1 MKWIDFSPDERK
13 AMIRGV
19 AEAMGIDEATA
30 EKDWWVT
37 AVLYAV
43 FHTSVSDYLLFKG
56 GTSLSKGWDIIKRFS
71 EDIDLALDRNY
82 FLNVKKLSCAECK
95 TNTQIHNLREAGQ
108 DFIFGEFKKELE
120 EKLLEL
126 GLDLNVFA
134 DDELTYEDGMP
145 CNIPHD
151 KDPSA
156 IYVQYPSMY
165 SSHTGYAVPVI
176 KLEISVLSM
185 SEPFE
190 IRKIS
195 SLVAQAYPNVDV
207 DSDIMQ
213 TIPTVSP
220 ARTFLEKAFLLCE
233 EYQKAK
239 PRTKRMTRHFYDLEK
254 LMHTQYAEAA
264 FNDTNLYL
272 EIVEHRKKFHHLG
285 YVDYSKELPAYITI
299 VPRDDMLSLY
309 EEDYKE
315 MQNSFIYGDSLSF
328 KDLIKSL
335 KMIQDSFRKIKLSA
349 IDELRR
355 IAAENGL
362 SGMTLEEINE
372 EIDKARKENPK

>member
-1 MKWIDFSPDERK
+1 
-13 AMIRGV
+13 
-19 AEAMGIDEATA
+19 
-30 EKDWWVT
+30 
-37 AVLYAV
+37 
-43 FHTSVSDYLLFKG
+43 
-56 GTSLSKGWDIIKRFS
+56 
-71 EDIDLALDRNY
+71 
-82 FLNVKKLSCAECK
+82 
-95 TNTQIHNLREAGQ
+95 
-108 DFIFGEFKKELE
+108 
-120 EKLLEL
+120 
-126 GLDLNVFA
+126 
-134 DDELTYEDGMP
+134 
-145 CNIPHD
+145 
-151 KDPSA
+151 
-156 IYVQYPSMY
+156 
-165 SSHTGYAVPVI
+165 
-176 KLEISVLSM
+176 M

-190 IRKIS
+190 MRQIS
-195 SLVAQAYPNVDV
+195 SLIAQAYPNEDV

-254 LMHTQYAEAA
+254 LMHSQYAEDA

-285 YVDYSKELPAYITI
+285 YVDYSKELPANITI
-299 VPRDDMLSLY
+299 VPRDDMLPIY
-309 EEDYKE
+309 EDDYKE

-328 KDLIKSL
+328 NELIKRL
-335 KMIQDSFRKIKLSA
+335 IMIQERFRTIKPSA

-372 EIDKARKENPK
+372 EIRLAREGK